1 MGLNVG
7 DAFPEVTGL
16 TVVKGNAVPIG
27 KPSNNVLVVEF
38 WATWCA
44 ADGQGKA
51 HATAAAR

>member
-1 MGLNVG
+1 MG